1 MLIYPFK
8 KITLKKC
15 GQIGKKL
22 FFSKT
27 YVEQAHLSTNKR
39 AYLQS
44 ALNNTFFNTHLD
56 RLFLFV
62 GNAFLLFRNST
73 MWLWIANKCDFCLNM
88 EF

>member
-44 ALNNTFFNTHLD
+44 ALNNTFFIPILT
-56 RLFLFV
+56 
-62 GNAFLLFRNST
+62 
-73 MWLWIANKCDFCLNM
+73 DFFSL
-88 EF
+88 